1 MFEGSGSLPD
11 SATEKYNSIIRGFG
25 STKVV
30 QCSDASST
38 HYLVFDDILQV
49 LVVTH
54 QPLLII
60 KLKTQISVN
69 NSSNVCTSFTHFVS

>member
-11 SATEKYNSIIRGFG
+11 SATEKYDSIIRGFG
-25 STKVV
+25 PLKSFNV
-30 QCSDASST
+30 QMQVA

-60 KLKTQISVN
+60 KLKTQMSVN
-69 NSSNVCTSFTHFVS
+69 NSSNVCTSFPHFVS

>member
-1 MFEGSGSLPD
+1 ML
-11 SATEKYNSIIRGFG
+11 T
-25 STKVV
+25 V
-30 QCSDASST
+30 QMELT

-60 KLKTQISVN
+60 KLKIQTSVN
-69 NSSNVCTSFTHFVS
+69 NSSSVCTSFTHFVG